1 MDGEVGCSIAEPQ
14 GPCTPPGKVGGRQQ
28 AKQVH
33 AILEEGTLGFLS
45 AVSASKNIPEAGSLG
60 QARVSGPSPSWPPL
74 TLMERRG
81 R

>member
-1 MDGEVGCSIAEPQ
+1 MENSLAEPQ
-14 GPCTPPGKVGGRQQ
+14 GPHTPPGKLGRRQQ

-33 AILEEGTLGFLS
+33 AILEEGTLGFLP
-45 AVSASKNIPEAGSLG
+45 AVSAPKKIPEAGSLG
-60 QARVSGPSPSWPPL
+60 QARVSGPSPRWPPL